1 MYRFAAVKRN
11 AGVKVEVDVIVDGDA
26 TGTAANA
33 QLVMNHRTSA

>member
-1 MYRFAAVKRN
+1 MYRFAAVKCN
-11 AGVKVEVDVIVDGDA
+11 AGVKVKVDVIVDA